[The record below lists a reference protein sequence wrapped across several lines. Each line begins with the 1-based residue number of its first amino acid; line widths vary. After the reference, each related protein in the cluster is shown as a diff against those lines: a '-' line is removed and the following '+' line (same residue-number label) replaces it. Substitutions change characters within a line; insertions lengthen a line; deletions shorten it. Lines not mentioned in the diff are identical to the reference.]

1 MGDTQ
6 LLAKLSEGDL
16 IAREARYHKNCMN
29 KFTARYRAFKKINAS
44 SAKIN
49 KKKHKSISLAEVMV
63 FIEEQLQMTE
73 DEEVAPFVK
82 LSSVW

>member
-1 MGDTQ
+1 MNDTQ
-6 LLAKLSEGDL
+6 LFAKLSEGDL

-29 KFTARYRAFKKINAS
+29 KFTNRYRAFKNINAS

-49 KKKHKSISLAEVMV
+49 QKKHESIALTEVMV

-73 DEEVAPFVK
+73 DEEVA
-82 LSSVW
+82 L